1 MSLRILITNDDG
13 VDAPGIKLMQEI
25 ALALTDDVWVVA
37 PDGNQSGAGH
47 RFTFGRELEIL
58 PKGEG
63 IFAIPGGSPADCVV
77 AGMTHLCH
85 DHLPDVVLSGVNNGQ
100 NLGDIVNCSGTA
112 AGAREGALQGAIGI
126 AISQGVD
133 YEQRL
138 EVEWHN
144 TRRYGA
150 EVVRQLIGAA
160 SGRDTWYNVNMPY
173 CPEDEVS
180 GIEVVPTQ
188 RFSRSPMRYYASDNP
203 GKFFIAIP
211 ETPQPLARDRDYH
224 RFQHGNAITVTPVAL
239 DMTDAAGIERL
250 NGQLRLGSDGQARE
264 GRAKAPR

>member
-13 VDAPGIKLMQEI
+13 IDAPGIKVMQEI
-25 ALALTDDVWVVA
+25 AAMITDDVWVVA
-37 PDGNQSGAGH
+37 PAGNQSGAGH

-63 IFAIPGGSPADCVV
+63 IFAIEGGSPADCVV

-85 DHLPDVVLSGVNNGQ
+85 DKLPDVVLSGVNNGQ

-112 AGAREGALQGAIGI
+112 AGAREGTLQGAIGI
-126 AISQGVD
+126 AVSQGVD
-133 YEQRL
+133 YEKRL
-138 EVEWHN
+138 DVVWDN
-144 TRRYGA
+144 SRRYG
-150 EVVRQLIGAA
+150 ETVIRQLIEAS

-173 CPEDEVS
+173 CPPDDVS
-180 GIEVVPTQ
+180 GIEVVATQ

-211 ETPQPLARDRDYH
+211 ETPRPLSADRDYH
-224 RFQHGNAITVTPVAL
+224 RFQHGNAITVTPVSL
-239 DMTDAAGIERL
+239 DMADVAVMERL
-250 NGQLRLGSDGQARE
+250 NGQFQLG
-264 GRAKAPR
+264 